1 LDLLYAGRNWI
12 QNPRLEIPHPRMGSR
27 RFVMEPLAELCPGLR
42 IAGLPG
48 TVWETACW
56 LRKHGEVLCRRVG

>member
-1 LDLLYAGRNWI
+1 MWV
-12 QNPRLEIPHPRMGSR
+12 QNPRLALPHPRMGER

-48 TVWETACW
+48 TVW
-56 LRKHGEVLCRRVG
+56 

>member
-1 LDLLYAGRNWI
+1 
-12 QNPRLEIPHPRMGSR
+12 LEIPHPRMGAR
-27 RFVMEPLAELCPGLR
+27 RFVMEPLAELCPGRR

-56 LRKHGEVLCRRVG
+56 LRKQGEVLCRRVG